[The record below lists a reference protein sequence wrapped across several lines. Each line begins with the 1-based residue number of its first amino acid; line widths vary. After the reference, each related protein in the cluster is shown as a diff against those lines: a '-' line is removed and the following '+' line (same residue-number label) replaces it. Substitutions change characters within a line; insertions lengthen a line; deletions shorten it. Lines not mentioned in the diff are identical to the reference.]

1 MNLKVLRWLL
11 EHRDV
16 LAKVVE
22 AAKRFNRDGLYIDQ
36 WQVIDE
42 IARLVIPVFEK
53 EGVDAATVLG
63 YDWEDEEQTEVAA
76 FALGA
81 EVHALGV
88 DWKQLVDVILP
99 ILIAILKA
107 LSSE

>member
-11 EHRDV
+11 QHRDV
-16 LAKVVE
+16 LMKVIE
-22 AAKRFNRDGLYIDQ
+22 ASKKFNRDGLYIDQ
-36 WQVIDE
+36 WEVIDQ

-63 YDWEDEEQTEVAA
+63 YDWTDDEENEVAA

-81 EVHALGV
+81 EVHAMGV

>member
-16 LAKVVE
+16 LTKVVE
-22 AAKRFNRDGLYIDQ
+22 AAKKFNRDGLYIDQ
-36 WQVIDE
+36 WSVIDE

-53 EGVDAATVLG
+53 EGVDAASILG
-63 YDWEDEEQTEVAA
+63 YDWVEDGEAEVAA

-81 EVHALGV
+81 EVHAMGV

-107 LSSE
+107 LASE

>member
-11 EHRDV
+11 QHRDV
-16 LAKVVE
+16 LVKVLEV
-22 AAKRFNRDGLYIDQ
+22 AKRFNRDGLYIDQ

-53 EGVDAATVLG
+53 EGTDVSALMDYEYDA
-63 YDWEDEEQTEVAA
+63 
-76 FALGA
+76 FSLGA
-81 EVHALGV
+81 EVQAMGV

-99 ILIAILKA
+99 ILIAILRA

>member
-11 EHRDV
+11 QHRDV
-16 LAKVVE
+16 LMKVIEVS
-22 AAKRFNRDGLYIDQ
+22 KKFNRDGLYIDQ
-36 WQVIDE
+36 WEVIDQ

-53 EGVDAATVLG
+53 EGTDVATVLG
-63 YDWEDEEQTEVAA
+63 YDWTDDEENEVAA

-81 EVHALGV
+81 EVHAMGV

>member
-11 EHRDV
+11 QHRDV
-16 LAKVVE
+16 LLKVVE
-22 AAKRFNRDGLYIDQ
+22 VAKKFNRDGLYIDQ
-36 WQVIDE
+36 WSVVDE

-53 EGVDAATVLG
+53 EGVDVSAMMDFD
-63 YDWEDEEQTEVAA
+63 YDDAYEGEVAA

-88 DWKQLVDVILP
+88 DWKQLIDVILP
-99 ILIAILKA
+99 LLIAVLKA

>member
-11 EHRDV
+11 QHRDV
-16 LAKVVE
+16 LTKVIEV
-22 AAKRFNRDGLYIDQ
+22 AKRFNPDDLYINKWDL
-36 WQVIDE
+36 IDE

-53 EGVDAATVLG
+53 EGVDVPAILAF
-63 YDWEDEEQTEVAA
+63 DWDDETETDVAA

-81 EVHALGV
+81 EFQAMGM

-99 ILIAILKA
+99 ILIAILRA
-107 LSSE
+107 LSDE